1 MLDMG
6 HRPRVY
12 LVALVLLALTLG
24 LSACSTPADP
34 LETAAQVVESYSD
47 AQLLPGLPIE
57 LVGQVLFA
65 LDRGDLPAAR
75 ALFAPGAPRPE
86 AALARL
92 AARWPGPI
100 LGQPRASLSIGP
112 YRTHSRLAQTPAGAF
127 EAIPVAGRCATGSF
141 EARLIL
147 QMTPTGWRLFDIQLG

>member
-1 MLDMG
+1 MIILF
-6 HRPRVY
+6 
-12 LVALVLLALTLG
+12 LIALTLG
-24 LSACSTPADP
+24 LSACSAPADP
-34 LETAAQVVESYSD
+34 LEAAARLVERSSD

-57 LVGQVLFA
+57 LVSQVLVA

-92 AARWPGPI
+92 AARWPGPM
-100 LGQPRASLSIGP
+100 LGQPKASLSIGP
-112 YRTHSRLAQTPAGAF
+112 YRTRSRLAAVPAGSF

-147 QMTPTGWRLFDIQLG
+147 QKTVMGWRLFDIQLG